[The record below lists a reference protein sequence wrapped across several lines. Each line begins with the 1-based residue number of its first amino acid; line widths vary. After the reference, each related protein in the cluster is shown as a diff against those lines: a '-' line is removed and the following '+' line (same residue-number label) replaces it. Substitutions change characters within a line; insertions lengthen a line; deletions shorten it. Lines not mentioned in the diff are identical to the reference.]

1 MAYEGSDS
9 YYTTIRSIPCVQ
21 FITNIRNTDGPGYKQ
36 THAGMDHVRKSGDL
50 GGEDRR
56 VGQGDDVDDFHC
68 WDPTDETRCPVGSTR
83 LVFISTVLS
92 SGLSFDSCGRRIR
105 SRARILK
112 TSCWEGLMP
121 MAGGDGDDGLTC

>member
-1 MAYEGSDS
+1 MFVRGEDPIGESTQITAD
-9 YYTTIRSIPCVQ
+9 RSGNC
-21 FITNIRNTDGPGYKQ
+21 
-36 THAGMDHVRKSGDL
+36 SGDL

-83 LVFISTVLS
+83 LVFNSTVLS

-112 TSCWEGLMP
+112 TSRWEGLMP